1 MTDPEQSL
9 VLIKP
14 DGVSRGLIGEIISRF
29 ERRGLFIRQ
38 LKMMTISRDTA
49 QQHYGEHEGKSFF
62 LSLIDFITSGPVVA
76 LVIEGERAISII
88 RSMCGSTD
96 AGLAAPGTIRGD
108 FLSGTV
114 ETSFMPPIPY
124 PVQIEK
130 LNCFFNPEKIV

>member
-108 FLSGTV
+108 FSIWNSRNIIHASDSV
-114 ETSFMPPIPY
+114 PSANREI
-124 PVQIEK
+124 K
-130 LNCFFNPEKIV
+130 LFFQS